1 MNTAVKPCPTDDS
14 ISTQPLTAASP
25 LSASISDCLASE
37 GAEIAGSGS
46 GSISVSTTA
55 ASASASAYSA
65 AAAAAAAAP
74 PAATVARRRK
84 SSSSNASGRKSRK
97 SLVGSSS
104 LSTKSTPTEGS
115 QSEPSAPRI
124 VYGPGKI
131 CRLPTELGRLR
142 VSAPLIVSSPSRIP
156 LARRIQSLIPNLNSR
171 ILDSAVVSVPAHVV
185 DDAVSRIDDR
195 DVVISVGGASA
206 VGLAKAIGCRKSIP
220 HVCIP
225 TTYSGS
231 EMMPL
236 LLDACPARHNTTNQ
250 STSQTISCSDN
261 KPEKPHRRHRERGS
275 SSRHNRKG
283 SSTTSFRD
291 PRVLPSVVI
300 YDEDLTTSVPKRLSA
315 PSDETALARSAE
327 IRKEDETSQWS
338 YLHLPGV

>member
-1 MNTAVKPCPTDDS
+1 MNTPTEPSPADDS
-14 ISTQPLTAASP
+14 LSPPPSTAASP
-25 LSASISDCLASE
+25 PSAPARSCLASE
-37 GAEIAGSGS
+37 GTDIADIAGSGTGS
-46 GSISVSTTA
+46 GIVGA
-55 ASASASAYSA
+55 APAPAHDA
-65 AAAAAAAAP
+65 AAAAALGP
-74 PAATVARRRK
+74 RK
-84 SSSSNASGRKSRK
+84 SSSSNASGRKSRRY
-97 SLVGSSS
+97 LVGSSS
-104 LSTKSTPTEGS
+104 TSTKSTPTEGS
-115 QSEPSAPRI
+115 QAEPASPRI

-156 LARRIQSLIPNLNSR
+156 LARRIQGLIPNLDSR
-171 ILDSAVVSVPAHVV
+171 ILDSAVVNVPAHIV

-236 LLDACPARHNTTNQ
+236 LLDACPARHNTTVP
-250 STSQTISCSDN
+250 SASHLASHDTSRGSS
-261 KPEKPHRRHRERGS
+261 KPDKYHRRHHHRERDS
-275 SSRHNRKG
+275 SSRSSRKA
-283 SSTTSFRD
+283 SRTTSFRD

-300 YDEDLTTSVPKRLSA
+300 YDEDLTTSVSKRFSA
-315 PSDETALARSAE
+315 PSNETALARSVE
-327 IRKEDETSQWS
+327 KRQENETSQWS